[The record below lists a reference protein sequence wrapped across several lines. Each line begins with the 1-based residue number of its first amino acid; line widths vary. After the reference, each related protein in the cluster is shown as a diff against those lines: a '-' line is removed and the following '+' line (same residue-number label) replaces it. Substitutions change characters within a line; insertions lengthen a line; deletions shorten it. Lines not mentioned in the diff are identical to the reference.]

1 MSMEQGK
8 KTQILI
14 KDNEQTTSHSLFIR
28 TILKEQLDLQENKK
42 NNQHWNQFKK
52 FLSKFGKQKC
62 TVINK

>member
-42 NNQHWNQFKK
+42 NIR
-52 FLSKFGKQKC
+52 
-62 TVINK
+62 TINTEINF

>member
-42 NNQHWNQFKK
+42 NIR
-52 FLSKFGKQKC
+52 
-62 TVINK
+62 TINTEINLKNFYQNLENRNVL

>member
-42 NNQHWNQFKK
+42 NIR
-52 FLSKFGKQKC
+52 
-62 TVINK
+62 TINTEINLKTFYQNLQNRNIL

>member
-42 NNQHWNQFKK
+42 NIR
-52 FLSKFGKQKC
+52 
-62 TVINK
+62 TINIEINLKNFYQNLENRNVL

>member
-42 NNQHWNQFKK
+42 NIR
-52 FLSKFGKQKC
+52 
-62 TVINK
+62 TINTENNLKNFYQNLENRNVL

>member
-42 NNQHWNQFKK
+42 NIR
-52 FLSKFGKQKC
+52 
-62 TVINK
+62 TINTEINLKIFYQNLENRNVL

>member
-14 KDNEQTTSHSLFIR
+14 KDNEQTTSHSLFKR

-42 NNQHWNQFKK
+42 NIR
-52 FLSKFGKQKC
+52 
-62 TVINK
+62 TINTEINLKNFYQNLENRNVL

>member
-14 KDNEQTTSHSLFIR
+14 KDNEQTTSHFIR

-42 NNQHWNQFKK
+42 NIR
-52 FLSKFGKQKC
+52 
-62 TVINK
+62 TINTEINLKNFYQNLENRNVL